1 VIVAAALLAYAVL
14 LMTAGV
20 PALARAR
27 WPDRAPRLAVF
38 AWLAMTGTAAAS
50 IALSGLALA
59 VPEVRITAS
68 LMRLVSASAIAV
80 RAQFLDPDDHVL
92 AIAGSLFGLVI
103 LARVCWSTAHT
114 MILARLARRR
124 YRRGLALA
132 GRLDDALG
140 AIIVDHDEP
149 AAWCLPGGGAPVVLT
164 SSALET
170 LDAEHLAAVLAHERA
185 HQRGRHHVIV
195 GIAGSLAAAFPRVK
209 AFRRTHEHVAWL
221 VELLAD
227 DAAAATCSRLTVAEA
242 ILALGAASP
251 EAAVLHAGTR
261 YTAARVRRLLAAPPA
276 LRRSVAI
283 AGMFAIAA
291 LSAFPVVVLAA
302 PTVAVIGQ
310 ARGSLPGQ
318 HARASTRHDGSRSR
332 SAELGTAEDE

>member
-1 VIVAAALLAYAVL
+1 MIVAIALLVYAVVL
-14 LMTAGV
+14 LAAGV

-38 AWLAMTGTAAAS
+38 AWLGTTGTAAAS

-59 VPEVRITAS
+59 VPQVRITAS
-68 LMRLVSASAIAV
+68 LMRLISASAIAL
-80 RAQFLDPDDHVL
+80 RTQFLDPDDHVL
-92 AIAGSLFGLVI
+92 AVAGSLFGVAVLG
-103 LARVCWSTAHT
+103 RVCWCTART
-114 MILARLARRR
+114 MALARLARRR
-124 YRRGLALA
+124 YRRGLAMA
-132 GRLDDALG
+132 GRVDDKLG

-185 HQRGRHHVIV
+185 HQRGRHHVLV
-195 GIAGSLAAAFPRVK
+195 GIAGSLSAAFPRLS
-209 AFRRTHEHVAWL
+209 AFRRTHEHVAWF

-251 EAAVLHAGTR
+251 EPAVLHASTH

-276 LRRSVAI
+276 LRRPVAI
-283 AGMFAIAA
+283 AGMLAIAA
-291 LSAFPVVVLAA
+291 LGALPLAVLAA
-302 PTVAVIGQ
+302 PTVAVIGP
-310 ARGSLPGQ
+310 ARSPVPGQ
-318 HARASTRHDGSRSR
+318 HVRASTRHVGPGSRSHAR
-332 SAELGTAEDE
+332 QPAEDE

>member
-1 VIVAAALLAYAVL
+1 
-14 LMTAGV
+14 
-20 PALARAR
+20 
-27 WPDRAPRLAVF
+27 
-38 AWLAMTGTAAAS
+38 MTGTAAAS
-50 IALSGLALA
+50 VALSGLALA
-59 VPEVRITAS
+59 APEVRITAS
-68 LMRLVSASAIAV
+68 LMRLISASAL

-92 AIAGSLFGLVI
+92 AIAGSLFGLVV
-103 LARVCWSTAHT
+103 LARVCWSTART
-114 MILARLARRR
+114 MTLARLARRR
-124 YRRGLALA
+124 YRRGLAMA
-132 GRLDDALG
+132 GRMDASLG
-140 AIIVDHDEP
+140 AIIVDHEEP

-164 SSALET
+164 SSALEA

-195 GIAGSLAAAFPRVK
+195 GVAGSLSAAFPRVR

-227 DAAAATCSRLTVAEA
+227 DAAAAACSRLTVAEA
-242 ILALGAASP
+242 ILALGSASP
-251 EAAVLHAGTR
+251 DHAVLHAGTR

-276 LRRSVAI
+276 LRRSVAV
-283 AGMFAIAA
+283 AGMVAIAA

-332 SAELGTAEDE
+332 SAELRTAED

>member
-1 VIVAAALLAYAVL
+1 MIVAIALLVYAVVLLAAL
-14 LMTAGV
+14 V

-38 AWLAMTGTAAAS
+38 AWLGMTGTAAAS

-59 VPEVRITAS
+59 VPQVRITAS
-68 LMRLVSASAIAV
+68 LMRLISASAIAL
-80 RAQFLDPDDHVL
+80 RTQFLDPDDHVL
-92 AIAGSLFGLVI
+92 AVAGSLFGVAVLG
-103 LARVCWSTAHT
+103 RVCWCTART
-114 MILARLARRR
+114 MTLARLARRR
-124 YRRGLALA
+124 YRRGLAMA
-132 GRLDDALG
+132 GRVDDKLG

-185 HQRGRHHVIV
+185 HQRGRHHVLV
-195 GIAGSLAAAFPRVK
+195 GIAGSLSAAFPRLS

-227 DAAAATCSRLTVAEA
+227 DAAATACSRLTVAEA
-242 ILALGAASP
+242 ILALGATSEP
-251 EAAVLHAGTR
+251 TVLHASTH

-276 LRRSVAI
+276 LRRPVSVAGI
-283 AGMFAIAA
+283 LAITA
-291 LSAFPVVVLAA
+291 LSAFPLAVLAA
-302 PTVAVIGQ
+302 PTVALIGP
-310 ARGSLPGQ
+310 ARSPVPAQ
-318 HARASTRHDGSRSR
+318 HVRASTRHLGPGSRSH
-332 SAELGTAEDE
+332 AGQTAEDE